1 MTRKEFNQLSEVEKQ
16 QARVDLA
23 IGLCCMIPTVI
34 LVGLCIIFGA

>member
-1 MTRKEFNQLSEVEKQ
+1 MTRKEFNQLSEVEKKE
-16 QARVDLA
+16 AMVDIA